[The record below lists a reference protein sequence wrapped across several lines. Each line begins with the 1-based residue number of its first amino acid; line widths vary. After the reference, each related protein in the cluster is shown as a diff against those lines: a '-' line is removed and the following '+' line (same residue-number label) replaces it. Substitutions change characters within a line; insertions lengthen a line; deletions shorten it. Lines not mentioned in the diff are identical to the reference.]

1 MAGILAWLL
10 MTLYGVYGK
19 WYALYVLR
27 VAPEYHLVTVKA
39 LPAGSA
45 VARGHADDDEQLC
58 AALAPPP

>member
-1 MAGILAWLL
+1 